1 MKPTDL
7 LIEPYIVSTSEISE
21 MIGLSDRRI
30 QQLTKKGA
38 LIKAGH
44 GKYDLKL
51 SIKQYIEYSIN
62 KELEKIKVHDD
73 EDIKVDGGLEAA
85 LWTKAR
91 KEKTELEVKII
102 QGDLHRSK
110 DVERIMNQVLGGI
123 RAGLLSLPS
132 KIAPQLL
139 ALEDIP
145 HIKSIL
151 TREIK
156 EIMGDISKY
165 DKSAFYQLSTDK
177 LFIEEPEPTV
187 TEDD

>member
-38 LIKAGH
+38 LIKVAH

-62 KELEKIKVHDD
+62 EKMDKVKLDD
-73 EDIKVDGGLEAA
+73 DNEIDGALEAA

-110 DVERIMNQVLGGI
+110 DVERIMNQVLGGV

-156 EIMGDISKY
+156 EIMSDISKY
-165 DKSAFYQLSTDK
+165 DKSKFYQLSSDK
-177 LFIEEPEPTV
+177 LFIEENEPIA